1 MVFAEIPAAV
11 QDTFRLDL
19 TGKQVERLF
28 QISPDLVYI
37 IDMNRRQMVFIS
49 KRVEDMLGY
58 SYDDIQQLGGSLV
71 SMLVHPDLT
80 RFLKETYERFLALN
94 EGESFEFT
102 FQVRHKNGSVRTIR
116 SRATVLVYDE
126 NGNNHL
132 IMNMAEDI
140 TKTLVHEMDLQKKQ
154 YQIHETEVIFKCGS
168 WEWQN
173 TEKIIR
179 WSEGLFRLMGL
190 SPEDYPDKC
199 ITLPFFESFIL
210 PEDLLR
216 VQNYTKQLVVD
227 RRENFEIEHR
237 ITDAS
242 GALKYLTLRAR
253 CYYGEDGRLAR
264 VIGVA
269 ADRTE
274 IETYQKE
281 LERRLVALKKS
292 NQDLEQFAYVASHDL
307 QEPLRKIIAFGERL
321 DKKYKEQLGTEGQFF
336 VERMTNA
343 AYRMNGLIEDLLTY
357 SRVSRQTESHTLISL
372 EEVVKNVMEDL
383 EVKIQDKNAVI
394 LIDKLPPIEAQ
405 PVQMHQLFLNLIEN
419 ALKFTKSSAAVAPLV
434 EVKARKATVQE
445 IKAIVQLIP
454 HETYYRI
461 SVTDNGIGFEP
472 EYAERIFAIFQRLHG
487 RAEYEGTGL
496 GLAICRKI
504 VETHHGYIEAHGKVG
519 EGAEFIFYLPH
530 RQHDTP
536 VS

>member
-1 MVFAEIPAAV
+1 MPFARIPSALH
-11 QDTFRLDL
+11 DTFRLDL

-37 IDMNRRQMVFIS
+37 IDLKLRQMVFIS
-49 KRVEDMLGY
+49 SRVKEMLGY
-58 SYDDIQQLGGSLV
+58 SYDDIRQMGGSLV
-71 SMLVHPDLT
+71 SALVHADLN
-80 RFLKETYERFLALN
+80 RFLEEMYQRFVGLQ
-94 EGESFEFT
+94 EGENIEFT
-102 FQVRHKNGSVRTIR
+102 FDIRHRDGSVRTIR
-116 SRATVLVYDE
+116 SRAALLAPDE
-126 NGNNHL
+126 EGKNYL
-132 IMNMAEDI
+132 IMNMAEDV
-140 TKTLVHEMDLQKKQ
+140 TKTLVHELDLQKKQ

-168 WEWQN
+168 WEWQDDGQG
-173 TEKIIR
+173 IR
-179 WSEGLFRLMGL
+179 WSEGLFRLMAL
-190 SPEDYPDKC
+190 SPEDFPDKC
-199 ITLPFFESFIL
+199 VTRSFFESFIV
-210 PEDLLR
+210 PEDLVR
-216 VQNYTKQLVVD
+216 VQNYSRQVILEKRDTFQID
-227 RRENFEIEHR
+227 HR
-237 ITDAS
+237 VIDAG

-253 CYYGEDGRLAR
+253 CYYDENGKLAR
-264 VIGVA
+264 VVGVA

-357 SRVSRQTESHTLISL
+357 SRVSRQRESNALISL
-372 EEVVKNVMEDL
+372 EAVVKNVMEDL
-383 EVKIQDKNAVI
+383 EVKIQDKNATIVVE
-394 LIDKLPPIEAQ
+394 KLPAIEAQ

-419 ALKFTKSSAAVAPLV
+419 ALKFTKPSVPPIV
-434 EVKARKATVQE
+434 EVKARKVSVQE
-445 IKAIVQLIP
+445 IKGIVQLNP
-454 HETYYRI
+454 HEIYYRI
-461 SVTDNGIGFEP
+461 SISDNGIGFEP
-472 EYAERIFAIFQRLHG
+472 EYAERIFTIFQRLHG
-487 RAEYEGTGL
+487 RSEYEGTGL

-530 RQHDTP
+530 RQYETP
-536 VS
+536 VN